1 MSKVASRCSTCPD
14 KVVEPADWVEVYRR
28 AEDVPDDDDL
38 FWVSMAEDLG
48 TLTLEQAEEV
58 FSVVEHSS

>member
-1 MSKVASRCSTCPD
+1 MSKVASSCSTCQD